1 LDKLLDDEATS
12 WEKSINK
19 FNNMEEK
26 NKDEKIINFDSSIF
40 DINKFLE
47 LINNNSNKNLNNVS
61 NNNKF
66 IGIGSPNSSN
76 NNFSKSFK
84 SQKIKKEEI
93 NQKKINHNQD
103 VSILITHPFLPFC
116 IFLFLFRYF
125 FFK

>member
-76 NNFSKSFK
+76 NFSKSFK

-93 NQKKINHNQD
+93 NQKKINHNQE